1 MNRRQLLTMIA
12 AMTGTAMIG
21 ANRAFAYLPTE
32 TGRNIF
38 TDEDAAFLDE
48 VAEVIIPATDT
59 PGAKDAGVGAFM
71 TVFVSDCYT
80 KEEQDDFR
88 AGMEQLKTE
97 AEATGKAFGD
107 MSADERQ
114 AFLQGAVPQAR
125 AQAKVVEEAKERAKQ
140 SQDQQSNAD
149 QAGEAATAE
158 MAEALPKLHWYTP
171 IEQLTLMG
179 FFTSEVGAT
188 QVLRYEPVPGEYIGD
203 LDYDGEPAWAT

>member
-32 TGRNIF
+32 TGKNIF
-38 TDEDAAFLDE
+38 TDEDAALLDE
-48 VAEVIIPATDT
+48 VAEVIIPATGT

-88 AGMEQLKTE
+88 AGMEQLKSE
-97 AEATGKAFGD
+97 AEATGTPFMD
-107 MSADERQ
+107 MTPEERL
-114 AFLQGAVPQAR
+114 AFLQGVVPDAR
-125 AQAKVVEEAKERAKQ
+125 AQAKLVEEAKERAKQ

-158 MAEALPKLHWYTP
+158 MAGALPKLHWYTP